1 MSMPSSRKLGFSK
14 LFLAGALVVACAIAV
29 APVFLSAASPLAIV
43 PADAPAIIG
52 NWEGTLS
59 AGGASLRLVVHLTQG
74 KDGALAGTMDSLDQ
88 EGANGMPLSNISY
101 KEPKLHFDLA
111 IEPPGAYDG
120 SYDKDKNE
128 ISGHWQ
134 QGGQDLTLLLKRA
147 K

>member
-1 MSMPSSRKLGFSK
+1 MPRSRKLGFSNLHFAVA
-14 LFLAGALVVACAIAV
+14 LFFAFAIAV
-29 APVFLSAASPLAIV
+29 APAFLSAAPALTTA
-43 PADAPAIIG
+43 PADGPVVIG

-88 EGANGMPLSNISY
+88 EGANGLPLSNISY
-101 KEPKLHFDLA
+101 KEQKLHFELA
-111 IEPPGAYDG
+111 IEPPGAFDG

-134 QGGQDLTLLLKRA
+134 QGGQDLMLLLKRA